1 MASSYVQPKSR
12 LNHYQPI
19 FHSRYPSYSNNPKK
33 PPQEQAAVYSEKQP
47 PHFPESLVT
56 RIMPAPPLGPST
68 PNAPTVA
75 STVQD
80 RLAKLEASLP
90 AMHEGYQRE
99 IAALRGEVESLK
111 GLLTSPSS
119 KPSLNKNATPFV
131 PGPAPMTPP
140 TPVDFKRPSPLA
152 LPFPPNNN
160 HNNNNARVFPSD
172 SDVPSSPAVTPFDLL
187 PPHEQ
192 IYSLSQQV
200 NVLSTTISQMLT
212 TLLATPNPSVG
223 PMSLGSSGRMIQA
236 GAGCGLEGPSSPS
249 TPLFPT
255 GSTQIGAAGS
265 KVLAPQPPPP
275 RRAAT
280 HRHPGNLIIAPPLP
294 SPLPPPQT
302 NDPTDASQSRP
313 NSHLRLRLFSPT
325 CQTPV
330 SASTP
335 MSPLSYDPSSMNGCG
350 ASPMNSLAGKWEQ
363 LGIGGDV
370 LRAIVRFGV
379 GPPSKTQQ
387 KSIPNMLLG
396 KDLISQSNPIQE
408 RIQSYII
415 PALQLVVNDMN
426 GSSANQGNNQGVMKC
441 GPAAGGSLKG
451 ANHINTSVKVLVIAA
466 TLDEAAQAHRLAR
479 GIAALLPHPPK
490 IVHCGASAS
499 SSVPEVSEPMGMAPH
514 TEPHLLIG
522 TPSKLLD
529 PVNGLRGYTF
539 DASSFICVIL
549 DEMDQLLAR
558 NLSDMVTSLMAFLP
572 PNNASPGGGGPPGS
586 SSLPSDQ
593 QQQQA
598 AILLPIAKHESETGS
613 SCSPCTSISASDE
626 WSSAALRQSPHP
638 STGSGNEGKMM
649 GRQTCIFSC
658 TVPQDV
664 LAYARSL
671 NLRVK
676 VIVRRE
682 ENNTNHS
689 GSSKDGSGGS
699 TMTGMGSK
707 MELGSGEGRTPH
719 LSTFPWTNQT
729 GNGNSSSTHQLL
741 RQLVSQFYYRVDH
754 SPLSSSSSSLI
765 PRERKLQALVDLLFR
780 NEVAALRAGKG
791 PLVIIYCNSV
801 DSVDVVSRTLAQH
814 HIDVMALH
822 QDMGPTMRHSL
833 LTKFGQ
839 AGRDPSASSPV
850 DEGPSA
856 CCKSM
861 KVLVVYDVLSK
872 TLADISKEQPSIVI
886 NFELPR
892 AVEDYIH
899 RAGCIISI
907 MNNARRA
914 SLPSHTN
921 QQPPDAALINL
932 VNAGSE
938 IETIKSIE
946 SFYRCKIQELLTC

>member
-1 MASSYVQPKSR
+1 MASSYVQAKSR

-19 FHSRYPSYSNNPKK
+19 FHSRYPPSYSSNNPKK
-33 PPQEQAAVYSEKQP
+33 PPQEQAAV
-47 PHFPESLVT
+47 L
-56 RIMPAPPLGPST
+56 MPAPPLGQSN

-75 STVQD
+75 SSVQD

-99 IAALRGEVESLK
+99 ISALRGEVESLK
-111 GLLTSPSS
+111 GLLTPSS

-140 TPVDFKRPSPLA
+140 TPVDFQRPSPLA
-152 LPFPPNNN
+152 LAFPPNNN
-160 HNNNNARVFPSD
+160 HNNNNRVFPSD
-172 SDVPSSPAVTPFDLL
+172 SDIPSSPAVTPFDLL

-200 NVLSTTISQMLT
+200 NVLSSTISQLLT
-212 TLLATPNPSVG
+212 TLLATSNPSVV
-223 PMSLGSSGRMIQA
+223 PLSLGSSGRMIPA
-236 GAGCGLEGPSSPS
+236 GSGCGLEGTPSSPS
-249 TPLFPT
+249 AGLFPT
-255 GSTQIGAAGS
+255 SATQIASAGN
-265 KVLAPQPPPP
+265 KALAPQPPPP

-280 HRHPGNLIIAPPLP
+280 HRHPGNLIITPSLP
-294 SPLPPPQT
+294 SPLLPPQS

-313 NSHLRLRLFSPT
+313 HGHLRLRLFSPT

-335 MSPLSYDPSSMNGCG
+335 MSPLSCDPSSMNGCG
-350 ASPMNSLAGKWEQ
+350 TSPMNSLAGKWEQ

-415 PALQLVVNDMN
+415 PALQLVMNEAN
-426 GSSANQGNNQGVMKC
+426 GSSVYQGHNNGVMKC
-441 GPAAGGSLKG
+441 GPAAGGALKS

-490 IVHCGASAS
+490 IVHCGASPS
-499 SSVPEVSEPMGMAPH
+499 SSVPDVSEPMGMAQH
-514 TEPHLLIG
+514 TEPHILIG

-558 NLSDMVTSLMAFLP
+558 NLSDMVTSLMTFLP
-572 PNNASPGGGGPPGS
+572 PNSSPGGGGLGS
-586 SSLPSDQ
+586 SSYPSDQ
-593 QQQQA
+593 Q
-598 AILLPIAKHESETGS
+598 AILNPSGKHESETCS
-613 SCSPCTSISASDE
+613 SSSPCPSISASDE
-626 WSSAALRQSPHP
+626 WSSGALRQSPHT
-638 STGSGNEGKMM
+638 SSGSGHEGRMM

-664 LAYARSL
+664 LIYARSL

-682 ENNTNHS
+682 ENNPNNPAS
-689 GSSKDGSGGS
+689 CKDGGGS
-699 TMTGMGSK
+699 GMTGMGSK
-707 MELGSGEGRTPH
+707 MELVSGEVRTPH

-741 RQLVSQFYYRVDH
+741 RQLVSQFYYRADQ
-754 SPLSSSSSSLI
+754 SPLSSSLI
-765 PRERKLQALVDLLFR
+765 PRERKLQALVELLFR
-780 NEVAALRAGKG
+780 KEVAALRAGKG
-791 PLVIIYCNSV
+791 QLVIIYCNSV
-801 DSVDVVSRTLAQH
+801 DSVEVVSRALAQH
-814 HIDVMALH
+814 HIDVIALH

-833 LTKFGQ
+833 RNKFG
-839 AGRDPSASSPV
+839 RDSSASSSLSSV
-850 DEGPSA
+850 DDGRTAS
-856 CCKSM
+856 CKSM

-872 TLADISKEQPSIVI
+872 TLADISKDQPSIVI

-899 RAGCIISI
+899 RAGCIIST
-907 MNNARRA
+907 MNSSRRA
-914 SLPSHTN
+914 SVPGNTN
-921 QQPPDAALINL
+921 QQQQDAALINL

-946 SFYRCKIQELLTC
+946 SFYRCKIQELLSC